1 MGPADI
7 IVLLVIAV
15 AVVAAVRYL
24 VRSNR
29 DGCSDCGSSST
40 CSAHA
45 NGGSCKAADDM
56 LAHVESALESR
67 H

>member
-1 MGPADI
+1 MSPIDVV
-7 IVLLVIAV
+7 VLLVIAV
-15 AVVAAVRYL
+15 AFVAAVRS
-24 VRSNR
+24 VMRSNA

-40 CSAHA
+40 CAAHR

-56 LAHVESALESR
+56 LAHVESALDAK